1 MTRHQRKLS
10 RLAVGTSGFSYKDWE
25 GNFYP
30 EGLKPGDYLR
40 HYSSHYS
47 TVEIDM
53 TFYRIPSNDMIE
65 RWKAA
70 TPDDFSFCAK
80 FPQMVTHEG
89 KLEDRISDANRFV
102 DVMRRLDNKLGPLLL
117 QFPYSFKPDQL
128 GFLTRL
134 VEGLPTDVRISL
146 EIRNRN
152 WLKVPE
158 FFALLREKGIGFC
171 LVQHPWVPRSTETTA
186 DFVYLRFLGDHK
198 TITEDFSYVR
208 DDKEEDLQWWRE
220 TVLQLSRA
228 GREIFIFFN
237 NHYSGHA
244 PTTADRF
251 KELLGLQ

>member
-1 MTRHQRKLS
+1 MTKGQPKPLS
-10 RLAVGTSGFSYKDWE
+10 ISVGTSGFSYKDWE

-30 EGLKPGDYLR
+30 GELKPGDYLR
-40 HYSSHYS
+40 HYAAHYS

-53 TFYRIPSNDMIE
+53 TFYRIPTPNMIE
-65 RWKAA
+65 RWRLI
-70 TPDDFSFCAK
+70 TPEDFSFCAK
-80 FPQMVTHEG
+80 FPQTVTHAG

-102 DVMRRLDNKLGPLLL
+102 DVMRGLDSKLGPLLL

-128 GFLTRL
+128 GFLTALLR
-134 VEGLPTDVRISL
+134 GLPTDVRISL
-146 EIRNRN
+146 EIRNRY

-158 FFALLREKGIGFC
+158 FFALLREQGIGFC
-171 LVQHPWVPRSTETTA
+171 LVQHPWVPRSKEVTA

-208 DDKEEDLQWWRE
+208 DDKEDDLQWWRE
-220 TVLQLSRA
+220 TVLQLSRV
-228 GREIFIFFN
+228 GREIFVFFN
-237 NHYSGHA
+237 NHYSGHS